1 MADKT
6 TTLKTKAGDNV
17 FPNVIEKNIPD
28 SIARQSAVD
37 KIQNDLETKY
47 LTKAGASSTY
57 QAKADMESYVTK
69 TYGNAHYATAAQL
82 ANKQDKLTAGTGI
95 AIDDSNN
102 TISSTISVPDNI
114 ILYGELTPVA

>member
-1 MADKT
+1 MADKI

-17 FPNVIEKNIPD
+17 FPNVLEKNIPD
-28 SIARQSAVD
+28 TIARQSAVD
-37 KIQNDLETKY
+37 TLQNNVETNY

-57 QAKADMESYVTK
+57 QAKADMDSYVTK

-95 AIDDSNN
+95 SITDD
-102 TISSTISVPDNI
+102 TISSTVSVPDNI

>member
-28 SIARQSAVD
+28 TIARRSAVD
-37 KIQNDLETKY
+37 HVQKDLETNY

-57 QAKADMESYVTK
+57 QAKTDMESYVTK
-69 TYGNAHYATAAQL
+69 TYGNAHYATVAQL
-82 ANKQDKLTAGTGI
+82 NNKQDKLKAGTGI
-95 AIDDSNN
+95 AIDDSTN
-102 TISSTISVPDNI
+102 TISATASVPDNI
-114 ILYGELTPVA
+114 VLYGELTQVA

>member
-1 MADKT
+1 MADKI
-6 TTLKTKAGDNV
+6 TTLKTKGGDNV

-37 KIQNDLETKY
+37 KIQIDLETNY

-57 QAKADMESYVTK
+57 QTKADMESYVTK

-82 ANKQDKLTAGTGI
+82 ANKQDKLKAGTGI
-95 AIDDSNN
+95 AINDSNN
-102 TISSTISVPDNI
+102 TISSTISVPDNVV
-114 ILYGELTPVA
+114 LYGELTPAA

>member
-6 TTLKTKAGDNV
+6 TTLKTKGGDNV

-37 KIQNDLETKY
+37 KIQTDLETNY
-47 LTKAGASSTY
+47 LTKEGASSTY
-57 QAKADMESYVTK
+57 QTKVDMESYVTK
-69 TYGNAHYATAAQL
+69 TYGNSHYATAAQL
-82 ANKQDKLTAGTGI
+82 ANKQDKLKAGTGI

-102 TISSTISVPDNI
+102 TISSTISVPDNVV
-114 ILYGELTPVA
+114 LYGELKPVA

>member
-6 TTLKTKAGDNV
+6 TTLKTKGGDNV

-37 KIQNDLETKY
+37 KIQSDLETNY

-57 QAKADMESYVTK
+57 QTKEDMESYVTK

-82 ANKQDKLTAGTGI
+82 ANKQNKLKAGTGI

-102 TISSTISVPDNI
+102 TISSTISVPDNVV
-114 ILYGELTPVA
+114 LYGELTPVA